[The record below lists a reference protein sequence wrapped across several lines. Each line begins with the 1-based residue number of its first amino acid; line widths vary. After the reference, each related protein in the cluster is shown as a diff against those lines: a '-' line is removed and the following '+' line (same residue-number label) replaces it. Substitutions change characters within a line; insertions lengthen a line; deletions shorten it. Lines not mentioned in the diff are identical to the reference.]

1 MRAGTLRRVAPV
13 ALLATLLFALGAAV
27 AYAVM
32 PPVGPPIV
40 VGAANYGAGTVHVSV
55 EASTGL
61 SSVHFED
68 SSGTTLSVVASPA
81 GPTADFDVPL
91 HADMTVV
98 AIGYDSGGNPVWRSS
113 TPLALS
119 DYAPHKPTL
128 ALAGSQL
135 VGPKLT
141 AKGHVVGSTVTS
153 MTLFV
158 RGASA
163 WSGAV
168 TISGGAFS
176 LPAVSLP
183 YGRSY
188 VAVRAEN
195 GFGRY
200 TSRSFLVYNLGATL
214 GDASFIL
221 VDKSDLELYRVYGRV
236 VTHVFP
242 VAIGTPAT
250 PTHTGIFKL
259 GPWRPSSGAWGPRR
273 MALLKK
279 IGKNRYRSTGYYI
292 HGTNDPS
299 SIGTEASHGCVRMYS
314 RDAIKLSKMS
324 RWFTV
329 QIRE

>member
-1 MRAGTLRRVAPV
+1 MAARALRRAAPV

-27 AYAVM
+27 AYAVLL
-32 PPVGPPIV
+32 PTGPAIV
-40 VGAANYGAGTVHVSV
+40 VGAADYTAGTVHVSV
-55 EASTGL
+55 DASTGL
-61 SSVHFED
+61 SAVRFED
-68 SSGTTLSVVASPA
+68 SDGTTLGVVTSPA
-81 GPTADFDVPL
+81 GPTADVDVPVR
-91 HADMTVV
+91 ADMTVV

-113 TPLALS
+113 TPLKLS
-119 DYAPHKPTL
+119 TYAPGKPTL
-128 ALAGSQL
+128 AIAACKL
-135 VGPKLT
+135 VGPQLT
-141 AKGHVVGSTVTS
+141 AKGQVTGGTTTS
-153 MTLFV
+153 MTLLV
-158 RGASA
+158 RGASV
-163 WSGAV
+163 WSGPV
-168 TISGGAFS
+168 TVSSGTFS
-176 LPAVSLP
+176 LPWVPLQ
-183 YGRSY
+183 YGRSS

-195 GFGRY
+195 GFGRN
-200 TSRSFLVYNLGATL
+200 TSASVLVYDLGSTL
-214 GDASFIL
+214 GDATFIL
-221 VDKSDLELYRVYGRV
+221 VDKSDLELYRVYGRI

-279 IGKNRYRSTGYYI
+279 VGKNKYRSTGYYI

-314 RDAIKLSKMS
+314 KDAIKLSKMS